1 MLYIANNTHMS
12 YEYDYRC
19 SPTWRREQDDRWRFE
34 DDGNE
39 YSGWYTEEELR
50 DQSHSMFLDSIQ
62 VPVPGPDET
71 KIAIKL
77 LETKP

>member
-1 MLYIANNTHMS
+1 MS

-19 SPTWRREQDDRWRFE
+19 SPTWRREQDDRWMFE

-39 YSGWYTEEELR
+39 YSGWYTEEELS